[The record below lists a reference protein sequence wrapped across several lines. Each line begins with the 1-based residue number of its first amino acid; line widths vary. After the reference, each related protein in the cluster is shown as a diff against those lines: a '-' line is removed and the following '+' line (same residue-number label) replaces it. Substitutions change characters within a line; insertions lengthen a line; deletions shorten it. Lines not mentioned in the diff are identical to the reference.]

1 MKHLHY
7 LRYILRHKLF
17 VLIACVAEADRL
29 GVGSRPLFAAQLLWR
44 GLTHDL
50 SKLRPSEWFPY
61 VENFYGEP
69 LDEWSPCVENFYGEP
84 LDEWIVCDGEPVQRT
99 VEQWERQDAF
109 DAAWLFHQHRNRHHW
124 QHWILHNDDGST
136 RLLPMPELD
145 MLELLCDWYGAGWAI
160 TGEHGWP
167 NVAAWYTKEQGK
179 LRLDEGTRERIERFL
194 RDRSRPLA

>member
-50 SKLRPSEWFPY
+50 SKLRPSEWSPY
-61 VENFYGEP
+61 VEDFYGEP
-69 LDEWSPCVENFYGEP
+69 IRDVF
-84 LDEWIVCDGEPVQRT
+84 VDGEPVHRRLAK
-99 VEQWERQDAF
+99 EARQDAA
-109 DAAWLFHQHRNRHHW
+109 DLAWLAHQHRNRHHW